1 MVENKGVEEMERR
14 LFGKLQIKGLVKAL
28 TGLHIGGSK
37 ETLEIG
43 GIDSPVIKH
52 PLTDEP
58 YIPGS
63 SLKGKVRSLLE
74 LNFEARNL
82 CKIGPTRPK
91 KDSPM
96 YRHVCENWENAS
108 KCPVCRVFGSS
119 GAESNFP
126 ARIRVRDCHLTSLW
140 SKNILGNLEYKV
152 ENAIDRITSAADP
165 RTIERVPAGAEFEFE
180 IIYNVENLDDLKD
193 DIINLLTGLELLED
207 DYLGGQGS
215 RGSGKVQFFV
225 YNVTAK
231 NLKYYFGQGEAKE
244 VLKVN
249 WNPEKPVESQDNK
262 DLKSIGDL
270 KGVLMREMDNLK
282 EFFKEEL

>member
-1 MVENKGVEEMERR
+1 MENKGVDIMERR
-14 LFGKLQIKGLVKAL
+14 LYGKLQIKGLIKAL

-58 YIPGS
+58 FIPGS

-74 LNFEARNL
+74 LNFEARGV
-82 CKIGPTRPK
+82 CRIAPTRERR
-91 KDSPM
+91 DLPM
-96 YRHVCENWENAS
+96 YMHVCKSWEQAS
-108 KCPVCRVFGSS
+108 KCPVCRIFGAS
-119 GAESNFP
+119 GDSNFP
-126 ARIRVRDCHLTSLW
+126 ARIRVRDSHLTPLW
-140 SKNILGNLEYKV
+140 SKNLVGNFEYKV

-207 DYLGGQGS
+207 DYLGGYGS

-231 NLKYYFGQGEAKE
+231 NLKYYFGQGEPRKVVDIKWNSEKTLDAPDNKE
-244 VLKVN
+244 LKNLRELKVTLI
-249 WNPEKPVESQDNK
+249 EGLD
-262 DLKSIGDL
+262 G
-270 KGVLMREMDNLK
+270 LK
-282 EFFKEEL
+282 EFFKEKP